1 MATIGDRTYEAD
13 IRWTTHGVPHIRGAD
28 VGSVTF
34 GQGWACARDHLP
46 TIVDQ
51 LVKASGRRARWHGR
65 GVADAHVHSDIGYS
79 VLGLRA
85 LAEAMV
91 ERQPESVIEAV
102 AGYAAGLN
110 TWLAEHGTEDLPEW
124 CRGAEWIRPFTV
136 IDLFTIYND
145 AAVIASSRNFAEYIG
160 SATPPGDDAPIEPA
174 EPTADDL
181 PSGPG
186 LGSNAWALGR
196 DLTASG
202 RGMVMANPHFPWY
215 GEARFWEAHLTVPG
229 ELDVYGVS
237 LVGTPGIQI
246 GFTDGVAWS
255 HTFSRG
261 HRFCIYRLSLD
272 EPTTYLH
279 EVEVRALTPATHQV
293 DVLDDAGSV
302 QTETVT
308 RYSSHHGPVVDLPIL
323 GWSTATAYAL
333 RDANLGNDRFLHQFL
348 EMDRAQSVHDLRA
361 ALHRVQGIPWVN
373 TVAADRHG
381 DTLYTDTS
389 TVPALTA
396 EAQADWE
403 QSLEED
409 IVAALMFEQRIAL
422 LDGAKASHDWI
433 DVDGAPAPGV
443 EPVDRLPELRGAD
456 YVFNANDPYWAPHAT
471 DRIERCSSMAGLF
484 ERPLSPR
491 SRTNAWLLDGAGP
504 VAGSGGRFSSDDV
517 VAAVLGNHSLL
528 AEHLLD
534 DVISRARAVGTV
546 ELDGA
551 PVDVGAVADVLDGW
565 DRRYE
570 LDSVGAVVWREF
582 LAGFSDADLRDAGA
596 LFAEGFDAGDIL
608 SRPAGLAAPGEID
621 QIAVALARAVLA
633 LDEAGLAPDCRLG
646 DVQFVER
653 AGRRVELHGG
663 GEVEGVA
670 NVVMAFGGLARDDLE
685 PAEYTYEPAAGRD
698 LRTGLHRG
706 GYPVLYGV
714 SFLMVAEFTDEGP
727 TARGLLVYGQSGDR
741 RSEHHTDQLEPF
753 SAKRLRPLLFRDR
766 DIDSATIERRTVTGR
781 PPP

>member
-1 MATIGDRTYEAD
+1 MSTIGDVTYEAD
-13 IRWTTHGVPHIRGAD
+13 IRWTEHGVPHVRAAD
-28 VGSVTF
+28 VGSVMF

-46 TIVDQ
+46 TIADQ
-51 LVKASGRRARWHGR
+51 LVKASGQRARWHGR
-65 GVADAHVHSDIGYS
+65 GARDAHVHSDIGYS
-79 VLGLRA
+79 ALGLRG

-91 ERQPESVIEAV
+91 ERQPRGVMEAV

-110 TWLAEHGTEDLPEW
+110 AWLAEHGTEGLPEW
-124 CRGAEWIRPFTV
+124 CRGAEWIQPFTE

-145 AAVIASSRNFAEYIG
+145 AAVIASSRNFAQYIG
-160 SATPPGDDAPIEPA
+160 SATPPGNGPPA
-174 EPTADDL
+174 ETPPLTADDL

-186 LGSNAWALGR
+186 LGSNAWALGGDR
-196 DLTASG
+196 TTSG

-261 HRFCIYRLSLD
+261 HRFCVYQLSLD

-279 EVEVRALTPATHQV
+279 EGQIRALTPTDHQIEV
-293 DVLDDAGSV
+293 RSDDGSM

-308 RYSSHHGPVVDLPIL
+308 RYASHHGPVVDLPVL
-323 GWSTATAYAL
+323 GWSTERAYAL
-333 RDANLGNDRFLHQFL
+333 RDANLGNERFLHQFL
-348 EMDRAQSVHDLRA
+348 EMNRAQSVDELHLALR
-361 ALHRVQGIPWVN
+361 RVQGIPWVN

-396 EAQADWE
+396 AAQEDWE
-403 QSLEED
+403 RSLEED
-409 IVAALMFEQRIAL
+409 ILAALMFEQRIAL
-422 LDGAKASHDWI
+422 LDGTRADHDWI
-433 DVDGAPAPGV
+433 DLDGAPAPGV

-471 DRIERCSSMAGLF
+471 DRIERCTSMAGLF

-491 SRTNAWLLDGAGP
+491 TRTNAWLLAGEGP
-504 VAGSGGRFSSDDV
+504 VTGDGGRFSSDDV

-528 AEHLLD
+528 AEHLVD
-534 DVISRARAVGTV
+534 EVILRARSAGTV
-546 ELDGA
+546 EIDGM
-551 PVDVGAVADVLDGW
+551 PVDVAAVADVLDGW
-565 DRRYE
+565 DRRYD
-570 LDSVGAVVWREF
+570 LDSVGAVMWREF
-582 LAGFSDADLRDAGA
+582 LAGFSDAELRDAGS
-596 LFAEGFDAGDIL
+596 LFAEGFDAGDFL
-608 SRPAGLAAPGEID
+608 SRPARLAAPGEID
-621 QIAVALARAVLA
+621 QIAIALGRAVLA
-633 LDEAGLAPDCRLG
+633 LAEAGLAPDCRLG

-670 NVVMAFGGLARDDLE
+670 NVVMAFGGLDRDDLE
-685 PAEYTYEPAAGRD
+685 PAEYSYEPAAGRD

-714 SFLMVAEFTDEGP
+714 SFLMVAEFTDAGP
-727 TARGLLVYGQSGDR
+727 VARGLLVYGQSGDR
-741 RSEHHTDQLEPF
+741 RSEHHVDQLEPF
-753 SAKRLRPLLFRDR
+753 STKRLRPLRFRDA
-766 DIDSATIERRTVTGR
+766 DIEDATIERRTLRASTSA
-781 PPP
+781 